1 MSVTDVEDL
10 TWWPVFRRTALEGG
24 VKSCLAVPLTVGSDV
39 VGTLGFYA
47 RLANALAGCEEVALR
62 IADRAG
68 ASMTGAAGH

>member
-1 MSVTDVEDL
+1 
-10 TWWPVFRRTALEGG
+10 VFRRTALEGG

-39 VGTLGFYA
+39 VGALGFYA
-47 RLANALAGCEEVALR
+47 RLAKALAGCEEVALQ